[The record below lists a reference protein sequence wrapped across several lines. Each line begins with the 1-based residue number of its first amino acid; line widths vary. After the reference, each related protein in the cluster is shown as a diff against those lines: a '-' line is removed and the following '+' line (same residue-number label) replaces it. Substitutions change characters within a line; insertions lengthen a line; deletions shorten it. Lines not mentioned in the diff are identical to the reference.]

1 MFIDSHLGVF
11 AHFGVAAVLNTVDLI
26 TASTLHCNRME
37 TDNTLQQIHDNRVSQ
52 TFKNNSTSQRLHYNK
67 T

>member
-1 MFIDSHLGVF
+1 MFIDSYLGVF

-37 TDNTLQQIHDNRVSQ
+37 TDNTLQQNIAYISRQQSITDI
-52 TFKNNSTSQRLHYNK
+52 
-67 T
+67 